1 MPVLADIFSAGNTIK
16 RRMKDFAADPRAFL
30 ETEVN
35 YRNQKAG
42 EFNTL
47 QDLATQGDIN
57 KMRGLPVT
65 QEQQAAELR
74 LRDIVAGAYNP
85 IGMTVKTPSVPSK
98 VSNLQEFQ
106 ELASKGQMRMAKSR
120 KQEIED
126 LKSGKSKFAELNLN
140 WDDPVT
146 YRLID
151 RFERAGYKFA
161 RDTVSNNPSPSTFI
175 FKDFEDVRPV
185 LNATNQ
191 AEYGKAYGYSDADIA
206 RFYTERF
213 RGYPIEEVYRM
224 YSRDIG
230 TPKQMTKKSVDPN
243 QPVKTYQSTDGYK
256 FYEMPD
262 GKIVDNLNPD
272 NVDMSWGTKK
282 EFLSDME
289 GTVAEIGD
297 VIGKRR
303 SNIECYGKPDQKSL
317 LKDISQD
324 FENDPI
330 TQFYKARKKQ
340 IESQERKAKISLVK
354 DDFESDPLMQFLDP
368 NR

>member
-85 IGMTVKTPSVPSK
+85 VGMTSRSPVDYKEFVK
-98 VSNLQEFQ
+98 
-106 ELASKGQMRMAKSR
+106 LAESGQIRMAKN
-120 KQEIED
+120 KEQELND
-126 LKSGKSKFAELNLN
+126 LLSGKAKFAEVLMTTAKPEIKELVNQLKGQGYQLTTKRQGP
-140 WDDPVT
+140 DTMT
-146 YRLID
+146 YI
-151 RFERAGYKFA
+151 YK
-161 RDTVSNNPSPSTFI
+161 NE
-175 FKDFEDVRPV
+175 EDVRPIFEAK
-185 LNATNQ
+185 NP

-206 RFYTERF
+206 RFYMER
-213 RGYPIEEVYRM
+213 GLGHQKYLK
-224 YSRDIG
+224 DIG
-230 TPKQMTKKSVDPN
+230 TPKQMTKKPVDPN
-243 QPVKTYQSTDGYK
+243 QPVKTYESTDGYK

-303 SNIECYGKPDQKSL
+303 SNLESYGKPDQKSL

-330 TQFYKARKKQ
+330 TKIYKARKKQ
-340 IESQERKAKISLVK
+340 IESKERKAKISLVK